1 MVNFKVLSKKTDA
14 IGKKHSFF
22 DLVESNELLL
32 LQRWHNLSSFIL
44 LVPEITRRMKI
55 ILFLA
60 AIYTLIFHQCYQK
73 KNTVV
78 PLPAPAHHSPYTAQ
92 DTTKQSFK
100 TIMLANYPGKPVKQK
115 FHQKGSYPASFI
127 LSPSW

>member
-1 MVNFKVLSKKTDA
+1 
-14 IGKKHSFF
+14 
-22 DLVESNELLL
+22 
-32 LQRWHNLSSFIL
+32 
-44 LVPEITRRMKI
+44 MKI

-78 PLPAPAHHSPYTAQ
+78 PLPAPANHSEYIAQ
-92 DTTKQSFK
+92 DTIKESFK
-100 TIMLANYPGKPVKQK
+100 TIMLANYPGKPVKK
-115 FHQKGSYPASFI
+115 EKGHTWSLI

>member
-1 MVNFKVLSKKTDA
+1 
-14 IGKKHSFF
+14 
-22 DLVESNELLL
+22 
-32 LQRWHNLSSFIL
+32 
-44 LVPEITRRMKI
+44 MKI

-78 PLPAPAHHSPYTAQ
+78 PLPSPAHHSQYIAQ
-92 DTTKQSFK
+92 DTVKQSFK
-100 TIMLANYPGKPVKQK
+100 TVMLAGYPEKPVNI
-115 FHQKGSYPASFI
+115 KGSYPGNLI

>member
-1 MVNFKVLSKKTDA
+1 
-14 IGKKHSFF
+14 
-22 DLVESNELLL
+22 
-32 LQRWHNLSSFIL
+32 
-44 LVPEITRRMKI
+44 MKI

-78 PLPAPAHHSPYTAQ
+78 PLPAPAHHSQYIAE
-92 DTTKQSFK
+92 DTVKQSFK
-100 TIMLANYPGKPVKQK
+100 TVMLVGYPEKPVKK
-115 FHQKGSYPASFI
+115 SESYPACLI